1 MLKTFEQ
8 IREFT
13 RWFAWSFTISFGLVL
28 LLFAPAIAQ
37 SIDAVPP
44 SGGVDFTPLA
54 EQAIAVAITV
64 LTVIAGVV
72 SKFGVS
78 WFASKTRMQDAQL
91 EALLAE
97 RVNDILQRSIDYA
110 EMWMKNE
117 VANPN
122 SQIKNVQIDNF
133 YVRTAADYA
142 IPAMPDLIKFF
153 GLTRERIENLIRS
166 RLNGITVTPIVDSG
180 QVKTSTESA

>member
-8 IREFT
+8 QREFA
-13 RWFAWSFTISFGLVL
+13 RWFLGSFAVAFILVL
-28 LLFAPAIAQ
+28 LPVAPVLAQ

-44 SGGVDFTPLA
+44 TGGVDFTPLA
-54 EQAIAVAITV
+54 EQAIAVAVTV
-64 LTVIAGVV
+64 LTVIAAVV
-72 SKFGVS
+72 SRYGVS
-78 WFASKTRMQDAQL
+78 WFASKTKMQDAQM

-122 SQIKNVQIDNF
+122 SQIKHVQIDNF
-133 YVRTAADYA
+133 FVKTAAEYA
-142 IPAMPDLIKFF
+142 LNSMPDMVKFF
-153 GLTRERIENLIRS
+153 DLTQQRIEDLIRS
-166 RLNGITVTPIVDSG
+166 RLNGITITPVADSS
-180 QVKTSTESA
+180 QLKTATGA